1 VDDWRVRRDDDSP
14 PIDIEVLD
22 AGPTGDAGDVRR
34 PIRRWLPRVF
44 AGVIAAAVV
53 ATVVVRANNEPSAA
67 RGAHPLVGTHAS
79 SGESDDSPR
88 PSSAAPQA
96 PPVVVTEVAH
106 PLLGVTGS
114 WELFGRG
121 DEAVVRIQL
130 ALGRI
135 TRTTVAAVQSSGPV
149 SFIAGADRAIIRP
162 LDYVPG
168 YVIPD
173 GQPARD
179 MSAGLS
185 DGGPMFPGPDLN
197 HIWVESGDNG
207 HTTMVL
213 VSLDGRVRQQSVP
226 VPEGMFPVADGA
238 GYLLLVGAHGVD
250 DARGG
255 RLHRITTGSLLA
267 VGPTGWLAAE
277 CDLQHQCATVAIQR
291 ADDSRHVIGS
301 AVDVG
306 ESPGVISPNGATAAV
321 FNTGPTGT
329 VTLSLITLNSGR
341 QQPVD
346 VDLNP
351 RQVDGTIVWSPDSR
365 SLFAATANGSLTAI
379 NADTA
384 RVSNLGT
391 PLPPLS
397 QLAIRNIPPTLR
409 VTRFHKAAFT
419 DGAGFGEAAFTD
431 GAGFGE
437 AAFTGYAV
445 FDRAALASTTTFRGA
460 RVLNLDTEFARSCA

>member
-1 VDDWRVRRDDDSP
+1 VRRDDDSP

-22 AGPTGDAGDVRR
+22 AGPTGDAGDARR
-34 PIRRWLPRVF
+34 PIRQWLSRVL
-44 AGVIAAAVV
+44 AAILAAAVV
-53 ATVVVRANNEPSAA
+53 AAVIVRANNEPSAA
-67 RGAHPLVGTHAS
+67 RATHPPVGAQAS
-79 SGESDDSPR
+79 SGESDESSR
-88 PSSAAPQA
+88 PSSAVPLTPAVA
-96 PPVVVTEVAH
+96 VTEMGH
-106 PLLGVTGS
+106 PMLGVTGG

-121 DEAVVRIQL
+121 DGAVVRIQL

-135 TRTTVAAVQSSGPV
+135 TRTTVAALQSSGPV
-149 SFIAGADRAIIRP
+149 SFIAVADGAIIRP

-179 MSAGLS
+179 MSARLS
-185 DGGPMFPGPDLN
+185 DGGPVFPGPDLN

-213 VSLDGRVRQQSVP
+213 ASLDGRVRQKSIP
-226 VPEGMFPVADGA
+226 VPEGLFPVADGA

-255 RLHRITTGSLLA
+255 RLHRVSTGSLLA
-267 VGPTGWLAAE
+267 VGPTGWLAVE

-291 ADDSRHVIGS
+291 ADNSRHVIGS

-306 ESPGVISPNGATAAV
+306 DSPGVISPDGVTAAV
-321 FNTGPTGT
+321 FDTGPTGT

-351 RQVDGTIVWSPDSR
+351 RRLDGAIVWSPDSR
-365 SLFAATANGSLTAI
+365 WLFAATANGSLTAI
-379 NADTA
+379 NADTGGVA
-384 RVSNLGT
+384 DLGT

-397 QLAIRNIPPTLR
+397 QLAIRDVPPKR
-409 VTRFHKAAFT
+409 R
-419 DGAGFGEAAFTD
+419 
-431 GAGFGE
+431 
-437 AAFTGYAV
+437 
-445 FDRAALASTTTFRGA
+445 
-460 RVLNLDTEFARSCA
+460 